1 MSSKKSFSHANPAMS
16 FISTPIVENNV
27 QEQPIPNN
35 TTVIKEVQESAVFDV
50 PPSHVPMKRN
60 PEFIEVKSKRMQL
73 LMQPSLHQA
82 IKKIADNE
90 DISVND
96 KIHRILK
103 DYVEQNLVTL
113 LNV

>member
-16 FISTPIVENNV
+16 FISTPTVENET
-27 QEQPIPNN
+27 QEKPAQN
-35 TTVIKEVQESAVFDV
+35 IKAAVRQVKESAVLD
-50 PPSHVPMKRN
+50 VPMKRN
-60 PEFIEVKSKRMQL
+60 PEFVEVKSKRMQL

-82 IKKIADNE
+82 IKQLADSE

-103 DYVEQNLVTL
+103 DYIEQNSAT
-113 LNV
+113 